1 VIDNRPALAKDRCI
15 VEGGDQ
21 PLSACPAPPELVR
34 TLAGA
39 PATNDT
45 GKCQLKPLRR
55 ADYGSLTFSDEQWAS
70 LQKTFPAGV
79 CDYSKPLIDFG
90 YTKPW
95 LVYSGN
101 GEAQPLGAAP
111 RSR

>member
-1 VIDNRPALAKDRCI
+1 
-15 VEGGDQ
+15 
-21 PLSACPAPPELVR
+21 VR

-55 ADYGSLTFSDEQWAS
+55 ADYGGVAFSDEQWAS

-79 CDYSKPLIDFG
+79 CDYSKPLVDFG
-90 YTKPW
+90 YTQRW
-95 LVYSGN
+95 LAYSGD
-101 GEAQPLGAAP
+101 GHARPLGAAP
-111 RSR
+111 RSH